1 MPFAIGAALA
11 IIGGPIGLFC
21 TSLAHSLALYEP
33 GHALVR
39 AIGMSLHPIA
49 LIPAM
54 AVALP
59 FTTLLLPAVYYLTR
73 SRLDVTPLRYAIVG
87 AVLAIGLV
95 LPSLPGGAF
104 GVPRVDPSLL
114 IQQMRFLS
122 HGMNVGTVLAGLI
135 CGSLFGVLVRRHYE
149 RYMADRRTSAAR

>member
-21 TSLAHSLALYEP
+21 RSLAHSLALYER

-39 AIGMSLHPIA
+39 AIGMTLHPIA

-122 HGMNVGTVLAGLI
+122 HGMNVGTVLAGVVF
-135 CGSLFGVLVRRHYE
+135 GSLFGCLGLGGLQLYMVVRSRNV
-149 RYMADRRTSAAR
+149 